1 MKLGSLYLKNNLVL
15 SPMMNITSAPYR
27 TFCRH
32 FFEIGLV
39 VVPMLYTKRI
49 VKSPKSIEH
58 ELLKI
63 EHERPIS
70 VQLIGFDPNSLK
82 KAIDYLDS
90 YEFDAL
96 DLNAGCPSK
105 RAIKSKEG
113 GYLLKD
119 LKQLE
124 QLIDIGVKYSSR
136 PVSLKTRLGFD
147 HSDNIDELVKLINNS
162 GLDFITIHARTVNS
176 RFFESGLNLDALR
189 KFKKMINKPVIGN
202 GDINNPKFAKDFIN
216 YTNVDALMIG
226 RGSIGYPEI
235 FHHIYEYLTKG
246 IEYSHDNSIKL
257 MIEYSNLYEKYI
269 DEFLNGIRLKYSH
282 EDFKF
287 VELKRNAIWFTKE
300 IKDSTSIRRD
310 LSNTKNLEQLKEVLL
325 KINGN

>member
-1 MKLGSLYLKNNLVL
+1 MKLGTLNLKNNLILAPLQNV
-15 SPMMNITSAPYR
+15 TTGPYR
-27 TFCRH
+27 MFCRH

-49 VKSPKSIEH
+49 VKSPKSIKH

-70 VQLIGFDPNSLK
+70 VQLIGSDPNSLK
-82 KAIDYLDS
+82 NAIDYLDS

-105 RAIKSKEG
+105 RAIRSKEG

-124 QLIDIGVKYSSR
+124 QLINIGVKYSSR

-147 HSDNIDELVKLINNS
+147 HSDNIDKLVKLINNS
-162 GLDFITIHARTVNS
+162 GLEFITIHARTVNS
-176 RFFESGLNLDALR
+176 RFYESSINLEALR
-189 KFKKMINKPVIGN
+189 KFKEMINKPLIGN
-202 GDINNPKFAKDFIN
+202 GDINNPKSAKDFIN
-216 YTNVDALMIG
+216 YTNVDAIMIG

-235 FHHIYEYLTKG
+235 FHHVYEYLTKG
-246 IEYSHDNSIKL
+246 IEYSHNNSIKL
-257 MIEYSNLYEKYI
+257 MIEYTNLYEKYI

-282 EDFKF
+282 EEFKF

-310 LSNTKNLEQLKEVLL
+310 LSNTKNLKQLKEVLQR
-325 KINGN
+325 INEN